1 MITANLNQTINKINY
16 TPNALYI
23 EAKFNNS
30 NIPITIDTGANISC
44 IRQQILPP
52 NYILT
57 PNKIQLSG
65 PDNKPL
71 CVSGIS
77 KIKITINEKEFN
89 VHTYVVKDLSSAIL
103 LGNDFL
109 IEHNA
114 LIDFKD
120 NIIILDGNTNIKLL
134 INYSNALYHINKTRN
149 VLEIKDSIFNSPP
162 DFAIAHCISADLKMS
177 AGITKLLCQTY
188 GNTTPE
194 LSAQKLKIG
203 DTIPINMDQR
213 TIFHLITKQLYYHK
227 PKYEDLKSSI
237 HNLKIK
243 AQQLNILKIA
253 MPTIASGL
261 DKLNWSI
268 VKQLIYSEFQD
279 TNIELHIY
287 HSDLNDTT
295 HDSNSIERND
305 IINNT
310 HTFSENES
318 KNKVKSNNTETIN
331 KNHAHNIFYM
341 YKPGENVPSDGNC
354 GLYAVCNAL
363 NDHKINK
370 ITSIHEL
377 LELLGLN
384 NLPDYWWSDEE
395 LASIANY
402 YGHDTYVY
410 NNDNNTGLTY
420 GDGKRPPIVLY
431 NCNKNTHWVPGTLT
445 NKKSNKIPNT
455 IMHIIEFPTI
465 DTLRTSVKIR
475 RLKDGVKNTNDNV
488 NRTEES
494 EAHNHKIINEK
505 QTDLFKTQIHT
516 QKAPHMENNHNITKC
531 TTQSNTTQ
539 SISLINLNTKQSLT
553 DLEGTPF
560 IISPKLNT
568 SQHNQVVE
576 LLNEYIHIFTTDTS
590 NIKAANVTPCEI
602 KMKPNYKEPKFNAP
616 HRVSPQQRIE
626 LQNQIIKLSEAGI
639 VKPIT
644 SKFAAPAFLV
654 KKKDVGS
661 YRLVVSYKE
670 LNDRVES
677 DQYPIPRTTDLLRAL
692 EGSNYFTSLDLNSGF
707 FQIPVREKDQYKL
720 AFTSVMGLLTFSRLP
735 QGYKNSS
742 AIFQRELN
750 RAFSPLLYKSLVIYI
765 DDLASYGKTFDES
778 LHNLRLAFKILDKM
792 NFSLKTKKCNFF
804 CDKIEILGHEI
815 STVGIRPLDRNTKAI
830 TEFKLPKTIKDVRS
844 FIGMCSY
851 YRKHVKDFA
860 KIAHPLSELIK
871 KGVNKIEWLDEH
883 DISFNKLKKCLTT
896 EPLLRHFNDDK
907 HTFLTVDA
915 SIMGLGACLEQANEN
930 NTLHPVG
937 FASRKLLDSEKT
949 YSSTTLELLGLC
961 FGITYFREY
970 LWGRKFTVFCDN
982 ISMQYYNNLKIPSA
996 RIARLTLK
1004 LLDFDFDII
1013 YKKGKENVVADALS
1027 RNAINNIKII
1037 NRNENDNNQPHVNLH
1052 DIKTQ
1057 QIDDEFCSKIIK
1069 ALTNKEVPISTK
1081 RKSRQFTIINDT
1093 LYYKKYAPPKGQ
1105 NPILVIPKTLTYEI
1119 LKSYHDSP
1127 TGGHTGISRTIHKI
1141 QNKYYWPTLNKDT
1154 TDFIKSCEECQ
1165 SNKKMSGRP
1174 AGLLQPIPIITG
1186 KPLERVT
1193 FDYLGP
1199 LPSSNKK
1206 RYILVAAC
1214 NTTKYIF
1221 TKAVESATAET
1232 TVKFLIE
1239 IITQWG
1245 CFRNF
1250 SSDRGTHFR
1259 NKLVND
1265 ICTNLGIKQ
1274 TLSTSYSPQTQG
1286 LVEKINGIITGSL
1299 KNYLEDNNQTKWS
1312 YYLPYITL
1320 AYNSTPQ
1327 TTTKYSPFY
1336 LMHGFEPQFP
1346 IDNKIIPE
1354 DIPYQLKESLIELNK
1369 IRNKIPQRIHEAQ
1382 IIQKKYHDKTH
1393 KAINYNTDDLVMV
1406 EFPFSDTGKSPKL
1419 GPRYRG
1425 PFKIIKKTNDLN
1437 YKVRLILNNKEIE
1450 DTIHVRRLKPF
1461 YSRLDENVTYN
1472 NKTA

>member
-1 MITANLNQTINKINY
+1 MITANSKQTLNKINCS
-16 TPNALYI
+16 PDALYI
-23 EAKFNNS
+23 KAEFNNLGT
-30 NIPITIDTGANISC
+30 PITIDTGANVSC
-44 IRQQILPP
+44 IRQQLLPTEHT
-52 NYILT
+52 IT
-57 PNKIQLSG
+57 PSQMQLSG

-71 CVSGIS
+71 NVLGLT
-77 KIKITINEKEFN
+77 KIEIVVNDYKFN
-89 VHTYVVKDLSSAIL
+89 IQTYVIKDLSSAII

-109 IEHNA
+109 IKHNA
-114 LIDFKD
+114 RIDFK
-120 NIIILDGNTNIKLL
+120 NNVIILDNNTKLEL
-134 INYSNALYHINKTRN
+134 QINYTNALNHINKTKN
-149 VLEIKDSIFNSPP
+149 ILELNDSIFNSPS
-162 DFAIAHCISADLKMS
+162 DFAIAHCISADLKMN
-177 AGITKLLCQTY
+177 AGIAKLICKIY
-188 GNTTPE
+188 GDTTPE
-194 LSAQKLKIG
+194 LSAQTRNVG
-203 DTIPINMDQR
+203 DTIPTNNNQR
-213 TIFHLITKQLYYHK
+213 TIFHLITKQLHYHK
-227 PKYEDLKSSI
+227 PKYEDLKASI
-237 HNLKIK
+237 HNLKSK

-268 VKQLIYSEFQD
+268 VKQLIYSEFQN
-279 TNIELHIY
+279 TNIHLHIY
-287 HSDLNDTT
+287 FN
-295 HDSNSIERND
+295 NNED
-305 IINNT
+305 ITQTWKSKEHNNVINNT
-310 HTFSENES
+310 QIFFEKKCNTI
-318 KNKVKSNNTETIN
+318 KINNTLNID
-331 KNHAHNIFYM
+331 KNHALNIFSM
-341 YKPGENVPSDGNC
+341 HKPGENVPSDGNC
-354 GLYAVCNAL
+354 GLYAICNAL

-370 ITSIHEL
+370 ITSIHEILAL
-377 LELLGLN
+377 LELN
-384 NLPDYWWSDEE
+384 SLPNYWWSDEE

-402 YGHDTYVY
+402 YGHDTYIY
-410 NNDNNTGLTY
+410 NDNDDTGIMY
-420 GDGKRPPIVLY
+420 GNGKRPSTVLY
-431 NCNKNTHWVPGTLT
+431 NFNKNTHWVPGTLT
-445 NKKSNKIPNT
+445 TKRSNKIPKD
-455 IMHIIEFPTI
+455 IIHIEELPTI
-465 DTLRTSVKIR
+465 TN
-475 RLKDGVKNTNDNV
+475 LKKSFKHHKLKTYTENTNISINKIQMIM
-488 NRTEES
+488 
-494 EAHNHKIINEK
+494 AHNHKIINK
-505 QTDLFKTQIHT
+505 NQTDPTDKPIGI
-516 QKAPHMENNHNITKC
+516 KYKDNVIENTKR
-531 TTQSNTTQ
+531 TDTVRN
-539 SISLINLNTKQSLT
+539 INLIDYNTKKSLT
-553 DLEGTPF
+553 DAEGTPF
-560 IISPKLNT
+560 SISPKLDIT
-568 SQHNQVVE
+568 QHNQVVK
-576 LLNEYIHIFTTDTS
+576 LLDEFNHIFTTDTS
-590 NIKAANVTPCEI
+590 NIKVARVTPCEI

-616 HRVSPQQRIE
+616 HRVSPKQRIE
-626 LQNQIIKLSEAGI
+626 LQNQINKLSEAGI

-654 KKKDVGS
+654 KKKDIGS

-677 DQYPIPRTTDLLRAL
+677 DQYPIPRTADLLRAL

-707 FQIPVREKDQYKL
+707 FQIPVKDEDQYKL

-750 RAFSPLLYKSLVIYI
+750 KAFSPLLYKSLVIYI
-765 DDLASYGKTFDES
+765 DDLASYGKTFEQS
-778 LHNLRLAFKILDKM
+778 LHNLRQVFEIIDNM

-804 CDKIEILGHEI
+804 YDKIELLGHEI
-815 STVGIRPLDRNTKAI
+815 STIGIRPLDRNTKAI

-860 KIAHPLSELIK
+860 KIANPLSELIK
-871 KGVNKIEWLDEH
+871 SGAHKIEWLDEH
-883 DISFNKLKKCLTT
+883 NISFNKLKKCLTS
-896 EPLLRHFNDDK
+896 EPILKHFNDDK

-915 SIMGLGACLEQANEN
+915 SIMGLGACLEQADKN
-930 NTLHPVG
+930 NTLYPVG

-1004 LLDFDFDII
+1004 LLDFDFDVI

-1027 RNAINNIKII
+1027 RNAINNIRIVNESNSNNNPICIDLHNIKIQQT
-1037 NRNENDNNQPHVNLH
+1037 NDN
-1052 DIKTQ
+1052 
-1057 QIDDEFCSKIIK
+1057 FCSEIIK
-1069 ALTNKEVPISTK
+1069 ALKDKKVSTNIK
-1081 RKSRQFTIINDT
+1081 RKSRQFILINET
-1093 LYYKKYAPPKGQ
+1093 LYYKKYAPPKSHH
-1105 NPILVIPKTLTYEI
+1105 PTLVIPKTLINEI

-1154 TDFIKSCEECQ
+1154 TDYIKSCEECQ
-1165 SNKKMSGRP
+1165 LNKKMSGKP
-1174 AGLLQPIPIITG
+1174 IGLLHPIPITTG
-1186 KPLERVT
+1186 KPLDRIT

-1206 RYILVAAC
+1206 KYILVAAC

-1221 TKAVESATAET
+1221 TKAVESATAEA

-1259 NKLVND
+1259 NKLVSD
-1265 ICTNLGIKQ
+1265 TCSSLGIKQ

-1286 LVEKINGIITGSL
+1286 LVEKVNGIITGSL
-1299 KNYLEDNNQTKWS
+1299 KNYSDDNNQTKWS
-1312 YYLPYITL
+1312 YFLPYITL

-1369 IRNKIPQRIHEAQ
+1369 IRDRIPQSIHEAQ
-1382 IIQKKYHDKTH
+1382 IIQKKYHDKKHTTMH
-1393 KAINYNTDDLVMV
+1393 FNVDDLVMV
-1406 EFPFSDTGKSPKL
+1406 KFPFLEVGKSPKL
-1419 GPRYRG
+1419 GPKYKG
-1425 PFKIIKKTNDLN
+1425 PFKIIKKINDLN
-1437 YKVRLILNNKEIE
+1437 YKIKLVLNNKETE

-1461 YSRLDENVTYN
+1461 YSRIGENRTN
-1472 NKTA
+1472 